1 MYCSGMVAFFSL
13 LYFATPLGLGLSPDS
28 VAYLRAAKDYLFGNG
43 FQSFTSQWPPL
54 YPLLIILTSEFF
66 GKNII
71 VGSRILQ
78 ALVFSANF
86 SALYFL
92 IRNYANP
99 SRLISII
106 LSGLLCLQGVMTYI
120 HFYAWTESLFVLFIL
135 LDLVFL
141 SKIIQP
147 KIIKINALNCI
158 LLILATAAIYT
169 RYIGFTVAILNALV
183 ILLMPNKDHTK
194 RLMLSASQVLIPL
207 LIIAPWL
214 LHRSSFQNAN
224 TDRTFAFNA
233 LSSETLLNSFGN
245 IGRWLVPNALTAESY
260 GGYGTYSLLGALI
273 FLLFFLLLFLQII
286 FIFNKNSTLYAQI
299 SKRVS
304 VVFPLVLFVLV
315 YFSSILFF
323 IVFVDK
329 KIIPDN
335 RILAPIFLPLIVCL
349 FSLFINSKKKI
360 VQFIGLVSIFA
371 SLSFFYPEL
380 RARLLISYF
389 NGIELNSK
397 SERERPITVFLKT
410 CMPNLK
416 LGSDAPWHYDL
427 YFEPKVQWLPQQILF
442 GSGFI
447 NNNYK
452 KEISQFEMSLNMI
465 VIEDKSSQLVN
476 EINALSTF
484 QMIYDDD
491 AYVWINTNMNVSNFG
506 CF

>member
-1 MYCSGMVAFFSL
+1 VSF
-13 LYFATPLGLGLSPDS
+13 
-28 VAYLRAAKDYLFGNG
+28 KYLF
-43 FQSFTSQWPPL
+43 
-54 YPLLIILTSEFF
+54 
-66 GKNII
+66 K
-71 VGSRILQ
+71 
-78 ALVFSANF
+78 
-86 SALYFL
+86 
-92 IRNYANP
+92 
-99 SRLISII
+99 
-106 LSGLLCLQGVMTYI
+106 
-120 HFYAWTESLFVLFIL
+120 
-135 LDLVFL
+135 
-141 SKIIQP
+141 
-147 KIIKINALNCI
+147 
-158 LLILATAAIYT
+158 
-169 RYIGFTVAILNALV
+169 
-183 ILLMPNKDHTK
+183 
-194 RLMLSASQVLIPL
+194 
-207 LIIAPWL
+207 
-214 LHRSSFQNAN
+214 
-224 TDRTFAFNA
+224 
-233 LSSETLLNSFGN
+233 
-245 IGRWLVPNALTAESY
+245 
-260 GGYGTYSLLGALI
+260 
-273 FLLFFLLLFLQII
+273 II
-286 FIFNKNSTLYAQI
+286 FIFNKNPTLYAQI
-299 SKRVS
+299 NKRVS

-315 YFSSILFF
+315 YFSAILFF

-335 RILAPIFLPLIVCL
+335 RILSPIFLPLIVCL

-360 VQFIGLVSIFA
+360 VQIIGLVSIFA

-427 YFEPKVQWLPQQILF
+427 YFEPKVQWLPQQTLF

-452 KEISQFEMSLNMI
+452 KEISQLGMSLNMI